1 MQVKID
7 KIIPIDGPASNGWQ
21 ILSDVM
27 EVADCM
33 PGAEITE
40 QVDESNY
47 KGNVKV
53 KAGPATAQF
62 KGNLEVKSL
71 DAASREVNLV
81 GKGSD
86 TKGSS
91 SATMDLIAAVRD
103 VEGGGCELVGR
114 AEVTIN
120 GKIASLGGRLM
131 TSVSDQVL
139 KQFGDNFATKVVAL
153 GEGDIA
159 EAAAS
164 KLEEQP
170 KELNGLALIWAVVTD
185 FFKRLFGGGKSGD
198 AV

>member
-7 KIIPIDGPASNGWQ
+7 KVIPIDGPASNGWQ

-27 EVADCM
+27 AVADCM

-40 QVDESNY
+40 QLDDSNY
-47 KGNVKV
+47 KGKVKV

-62 KGNLEVKSL
+62 KGDLEVKNL
-71 DAASREVNLV
+71 VAENREVNLV

-86 TKGSS
+86 TKGTS
-91 SATMDLIAAVRD
+91 SATMDLTARIQDA
-103 VEGGGCELVGR
+103 EGGGCELVGR
-114 AEVTIN
+114 AEVTVN

-139 KQFGDNFATKVVAL
+139 KQFGDNFATKVLAL
-153 GEGDIA
+153 GEGEVA
-159 EAAAS
+159 EVAAS

-170 KELNGLALIWAVVTD
+170 KALNGLALMWAVIAD
-185 FFKRLFGGGKSGD
+185 FFKRLFGGGKSGNV
-198 AV
+198 A

>member
-7 KIIPIDGPASNGWQ
+7 KVIPIAGPASSAWQ
-21 ILSDVM
+21 VLSDIR

-40 QVDESNY
+40 QVDAANY
-47 KGNVKV
+47 KGQVRV

-62 KGNLEVKSL
+62 KGDLEVKRH
-71 DAASREVNLV
+71 DAETREINLL
-81 GKGSD
+81 GKGAD

-91 SATMDLIAAVRD
+91 SATMDLTAKIRD
-103 VEGGGCELVGR
+103 AEGGNCELVGL
-114 AEVTIN
+114 AEVTIT

-153 GEGDIA
+153 GEGEAAA
-159 EAAAS
+159 EAAH
-164 KLEEQP
+164 KLEEKP
-170 KELNGLALIWAVVTD
+170 KEVNGLAFLWAVIVD
-185 FFKRLFGGGKSGD
+185 FFKRLFGGGKSGNT
-198 AV
+198 A